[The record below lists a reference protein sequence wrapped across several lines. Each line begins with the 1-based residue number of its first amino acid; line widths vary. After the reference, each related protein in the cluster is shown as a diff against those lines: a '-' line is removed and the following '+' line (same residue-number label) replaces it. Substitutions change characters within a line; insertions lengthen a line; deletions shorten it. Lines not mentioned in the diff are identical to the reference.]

1 MTWGEDRSHASQ
13 QIRAPSVRMSS
24 RAFNCPAFRKSRD
37 IPRAHSCS
45 KAWKLKA
52 QPGRQGPGDTGR
64 VCSTNDEHLFD
75 HNDMHTSLHEEAQA
89 LTWIIPVVLQKHQP
103 LAPRLYCL
111 TTPVR
116 FNVRFT
122 IFMGGIGKKHQSKK
136 KTPCDIA
143 RLILL
148 TMVFV
153 YVFQTLNND
162 HHAPWVEKPPLEHHT
177 PT

>member
-1 MTWGEDRSHASQ
+1 
-13 QIRAPSVRMSS
+13 MSS

-116 FNVRFT
+116 FNVKFT

-136 KTPCDIA
+136 KNALRHCSTNIINHGFRICFPDFKQRPSCSLGGKA
-143 RLILL
+143 SFGTSYANMSASMKVR
-148 TMVFV
+148 M
-153 YVFQTLNND
+153 
-162 HHAPWVEKPPLEHHT
+162 P
-177 PT
+177 